1 MKFHTLFTKFI
12 MLKHIAEHPELS
24 HQIQARTHACTHART
39 HACTHP
45 RTRALIRMHARAH
58 ARTHARTHAHFET
71 YAHRLRCTYLQ
82 THNSHTC
89 KHVATAQLSTLNTLF
104 FHTGVCEK
112 RFPNALHVTDSSTPS
127 PSSSMLMV
135 FRRGCDAACEKRFP
149 FCTSAAA
156 PSSLQH

>member
-1 MKFHTLFTKFI
+1 MKFHTRSTKFI

-24 HQIQARTHACTHART
+24 HQIQARTHACTYART

-82 THNSHTC
+82 THNRHTC

-104 FHTGVCEK
+104 LSYRCLRKKVPKSVACQGQFNPFPLLVNVDGV
-112 RFPNALHVTDSSTPS
+112 PAGV
-127 PSSSMLMV
+127 
-135 FRRGCDAACEKRFP
+135 
-149 FCTSAAA
+149 
-156 PSSLQH
+156 